1 MFDSK
6 LRPLIDPPLS
16 AMARSVARAGVGA
29 NQMTL
34 IGLGLGLS
42 AAVAILLQYFAAGLI
57 LVLASRLADGL
68 DGAIARI
75 RGKTAF
81 GGYLDIVCD
90 FAFYAAVPLA
100 FGLAIP
106 EARVAALV
114 LVASFL
120 MSGVSFLASAIIAA
134 QQGWET
140 SIQGEKSFYYLA
152 GLAEGTETI
161 VVFALFCLWPE
172 WFPPLAFFFAG
183 MCVLTA
189 LGRTLKIRS
198 MLDSHAS

>member
-1 MFDSK
+1 MLDSL
-6 LRPLIDPPLS
+6 LRPLIDPPLHRT
-16 AMARSVARAGVGA
+16 ARFVAGAGVGA

-34 IGLGLGLS
+34 IGLGLGLT
-42 AAVAILLQYFAAGLI
+42 AAVLIALQQFMPGLI
-57 LVLASRLADGL
+57 LILACRLADGL

-90 FAFYAAVPLA
+90 FVFYAVIPLA

-106 EARVAALV
+106 EARIAALA

-120 MSGVSFLASAIIAA
+120 ISGVSFLASAIIAA

-140 SIQGEKSFYYLA
+140 RNQGEKSFYYLA

-161 VVFALFCLWPE
+161 VVFVLFCLWPE
-172 WFPPLAFFFAG
+172 WFSILAFFFSG
-183 MCVLTA
+183 LCVLTA
-189 LGRTLKIRS
+189 LGRTMMLRS
-198 MLDSHAS
+198 MLDSSA